1 MKLRAVQIFT
11 RKLAV
16 GVILSFGALN
26 IGISH
31 AAFPDDL
38 ESGVEFIESNVPGL
52 KEFVNSMEETA
63 TLSVDIRDGFVFLDY
78 DKRNVW
84 PRGTGNNGATALS
97 CCVANAWAFIEVD
110 GIWRAATWEFMRD
123 GQIAKQFNALRGP
136 QHIRFSPLSNYFP
149 STGDVVGF
157 MVAGITRN
165 RLSFNNVRER
175 SNIVFFRI
183 GDGPVDAA
191 ELGFGGSDGA
201 GLNPAVLNI
210 LLEDD

>member
-1 MKLRAVQIFT
+1 MKLRTVQTCT
-11 RKLAV
+11 RKLAASAIFLF
-16 GVILSFGALN
+16 GVLN

-38 ESGVEFIESNVPGL
+38 ESGVEFIETNVPGL
-52 KEFVNSMEETA
+52 QEFVIGMEETA
-63 TLSVDIRDGFVFLDY
+63 TLSVDIRNGFVVLDY
-78 DKRNVW
+78 DRKNVW

-123 GQIAKQFNALRGP
+123 GQTAKQFNALRGP
-136 QHIRFSPLSNYFP
+136 QHIRFPPLSDYFP

-165 RLSFNNVRER
+165 RLSFNNVKER

-191 ELGFGGSDGA
+191 ELGYD
-201 GLNPAVLNI
+201 
-210 LLEDD
+210 